1 MQGGRGN
8 LSKGGVVTL
17 AVVGDAA
24 LHQDGT
30 IAANTY
36 GGGFTWNVGH
46 GSGIITGKFD
56 KSRKANTQ
64 QHGVNSHEIYVL
76 FGATVR
82 VIGCREDVYVGRLL
96 ESYSVQSV
104 RVW

>member
-46 GSGIITGKFD
+46 GSGVITRKFD

-64 QHGVNSHEIYVL
+64 QSGISSHAILAL
-76 FGATVR
+76 FSTPAR
-82 VIGCREDVYVGRLL
+82 VI
-96 ESYSVQSV
+96 S
-104 RVW
+104 